1 MKRRDDRLLP
11 VLLLCAQAVVWPGAA
26 LVRGD
31 VPAGSVLLVAA
42 LVAGSVTAVLL
53 LRRTRPVITLVLVAA
68 ACALGAGPLPAGA
81 TAVLGTAGVALALF
95 TVATERDTFTA
106 VLCVVTLALWQL
118 LYGITLHGI
127 SERDGLDLVLTA
139 LLYAT
144 TCGAGL
150 FLRRARRVRRSS
162 QQLLNRAESERHR
175 LPAVERRRM
184 ERELHDVSA
193 HHLTA
198 VVVTAGAA
206 LGLRDRRPE
215 LGDEAL
221 RFAVDTGHEV
231 TRALGAVRA
240 PAPSGED
247 LPSPEERLLDL
258 VAGFRR
264 LGQRVDCEIDPLPDG
279 AVADAAYGIVR
290 EALTNAARYA
300 PGATV
305 RVLCRYGDDR
315 TDVVVTS
322 GAPLP
327 GTPAHGAGLGGGR
340 GQGFLRSRAREAGGT
355 LTTGPTAEGGWEVRA
370 ELPGRGAAPVERS
383 GPRGYRAAQVTAAV
397 LLVLQPM
404 LPALVIRAESIPTGS
419 QVSAGVLF
427 ALLAA
432 AQAVTLLWLR
442 RAPRTTHGVLFAL
455 AALWPVAMAA
465 GDYDGPVVLPPALSI
480 LATCAALAAHTTL
493 PPSAHHPRAWGG
505 GVAEGRPRVPGGAA
519 AEDDPRA
526 PQDDA
531 PGDPPRVSGGR
542 AAGDRPRV
550 WGGGVAGGRPRVP
563 GGAAAE
569 DDPRAPQDDVPGD
582 RPRVPVEPAAGDR
595 PRVWGGGV
603 AGGRVRAL
611 VGRAAGYRRR
621 AFGVGAEGGRTR
633 ALGAEAA
640 GDGPRVPFGRA
651 AGNRPRAC
659 DRRAAGH
666 RSPVFLTVA
675 AAAVHA
681 AALSVAVLDRGTTV
695 PGWAVVAGATAGAAL
710 AAGGARWYG
719 AVRGRRE
726 RAARGSRDRRL
737 AAWTEEAVRDAWAE
751 RRRIAGGLETTV
763 LARTADMV
771 AEAEAGRLDATAER
785 AREALAAMRALLDT
799 VREGEAERELR
810 PQPTLQALDLLA
822 RQCRATGRE
831 VRIRLT
837 DRVPDHLP
845 TAVDLA
851 AYHAAETLLATGDDQ
866 PAVLELDTAED
877 TLTITATGIAPAAH
891 PAVRERLAARL
902 AVLEGT
908 LTTGPADTVR
918 LRLPLTA
925 GGGKERER

>member
-1 MKRRDDRLLP
+1 MKRIDDRLLP

-215 LGDEAL
+215 LADEAL

-505 GVAEGRPRVPGGAA
+505 GA
-519 AEDDPRA
+519 
-526 PQDDA
+526 
-531 PGDPPRVSGGR
+531 
-542 AAGDRPRV
+542 
-550 WGGGVAGGRPRVP
+550 AGGRPRVP

-569 DDPRAPQDDVPGD
+569 DDPRAPDDAPGD
-582 RPRVPVEPAAGDR
+582 PSRVSGGRAAGDR
-595 PRVWGGGV
+595 PRAWGGGV

-621 AFGVGAEGGRTR
+621 AFGVGAEGDRTR
-633 ALGAEAA
+633 ALDAEAA
-640 GDGPRVPFGRA
+640 GDGPRTTSGGAAGDRPRAFGRGA
-651 AGNRPRAC
+651 ADGRPRAC

-666 RSPVFLTVA
+666 RSPVLLAVA